1 MYHLKV
7 AAGLD
12 FDDVQLTVT
21 VSPILYLDCPPVI
34 LGPSVGRTVI
44 KNKSIKNNRY
54 QNQHMSLHQ
63 FLKFPVFVKYFA
75 KAIMLLCIIKSE

>member
-34 LGPSVGRTVI
+34 LGPSVGRTAI
-44 KNKSIKNNRY
+44 KKCSKTNR
-54 QNQHMSLHQ
+54 
-63 FLKFPVFVKYFA
+63 
-75 KAIMLLCIIKSE
+75 